1 MKKLG
6 IFLLFLCFG
15 CKMETDFTN
24 TPTKKVEAYL
34 SDIQAAKSE
43 VLEDALNY
51 EENFS
56 SFSKEEYQKVLAHQF
71 KGMIYE
77 IREEKIDGSKATVDV
92 AIEVYDRAKMLEDLK
107 EETVE
112 NQIKEL
118 LNRDDRV
125 NYSLTFH
132 LTKEKETWKL
142 EPLDQEDQEKL
153 YGIYKEKN
161 S

>member
-51 EENFS
+51 EENLS
-56 SFSKEEYQKVLAHQF
+56 SFSKEEYQKVE
-71 KGMIYE
+71 Y
-77 IREEKIDGSKATVDV
+77 IRLPKRRVRRGTLLRDYKLQ
-92 AIEVYDRAKMLEDLK
+92 R
-107 EETVE
+107 VE
-112 NQIKEL
+112 YIL
-118 LNRDDRV
+118 
-125 NYSLTFH
+125 
-132 LTKEKETWKL
+132 
-142 EPLDQEDQEKL
+142 
-153 YGIYKEKN
+153 
-161 S
+161 